1 MINFPQNILLYT
13 NKIVI
18 IFARKFFK
26 YCQVNLQNPSSSV
39 IIHETGFHEDY
50 GRKARPKLNFA
61 TGKKKNQLPA
71 SKRKLSVTLDDFSI
85 LFYNIERNEKSG
97 TRNT

>member
-1 MINFPQNILLYT
+1 MKLAFMKTMAGKQDQNLTLPQ
-13 NKIVI
+13 
-18 IFARKFFK
+18 
-26 YCQVNLQNPSSSV
+26 
-39 IIHETGFHEDY
+39 E
-50 GRKARPKLNFA
+50 
-61 TGKKKNQLPA
+61 KKKNQLPA